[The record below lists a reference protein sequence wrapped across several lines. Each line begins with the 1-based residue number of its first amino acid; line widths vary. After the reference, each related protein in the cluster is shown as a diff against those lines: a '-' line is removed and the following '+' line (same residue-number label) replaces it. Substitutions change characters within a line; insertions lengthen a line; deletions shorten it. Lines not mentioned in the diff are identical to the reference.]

1 MRALIAGLLGLS
13 LSLTLMPAEAFA
25 RADARG
31 STPSVSS
38 SRNAAPIRAQALRP
52 MSPRATSARP
62 MSARPMLAQPILAR
76 PSGSRV
82 SAARPAAMRLS
93 TARVAPA
100 RSAQVAILPSRHA
113 SSRSNANS
121 TRHALVPRGAS
132 TQAGRRAEGRFAAR
146 AVPAGR
152 AMANQRSGTGRQL
165 AAIPYSRQAAMSPR
179 GLRQTAMLACTTRNG
194 RRTCAPAVRTASVQM
209 RWTGGL
215 APAGMSQAGCPD
227 GTIATLAIGHSDI
240 TRCVPL

>member
-1 MRALIAGLLGLS
+1 MGALIAGLLGLS
-13 LSLTLMPAEAFA
+13 LSLTLMPADAFA

-38 SRNAAPIRAQALRP
+38 SRNAAPIRAQAVRP
-52 MSPRATSARP
+52 VMPRAA
-62 MSARPMLAQPILAR
+62 SARPMLAR
-76 PSGSRV
+76 PTASRV
-82 SAARPAAMRLS
+82 STARPAATHLS
-93 TARVAPA
+93 TARILPT
-100 RSAQVAILPSRHA
+100 RSARVAILPSRHA
-113 SSRSNANS
+113 SSRSIANS

-132 TQAGRRAEGRFAAR
+132 TQAGLRAEGRFAAR
-146 AVPAGR
+146 AMPAGR
-152 AMANQRSGTGRQL
+152 AMANQRSSTGRQM
-165 AAIPYSRQAAMSPR
+165 AAIPYSRQAVMSPR

-215 APAGMSQAGCPD
+215 APAAMSQAGCPD